1 MSAIRQPATVVPIR
15 TDWVG
20 LIKRLGPAF
29 AARAAAHDATDAF
42 VANNY
47 AELKEHGVFTAAIPK
62 EVGGGGADYVEVVEM
77 LRELAHY
84 CGSTALA
91 LSMHTHL
98 VATAVWRWR
107 REPQAVEHLLRR
119 VVDERLVLIST
130 GGSDWING
138 SGTAERVEGGWRITG
153 RKIFGSG
160 VPAGDLLVTGAVY
173 DDPVDGPAVLH
184 FSLPLT
190 ADGVEIL
197 DTWHVMGMRA
207 TGSHDV
213 AINGAFVA
221 DGAISARRPQ
231 GKWHPLIHTVVLV
244 VFPLVYGVYLG
255 IAEAAR
261 ELAVARARRKSADPD
276 LCYLVGEMED
286 ALATARLAHA
296 DMVAVAT
303 ALDPGVE
310 ASNRM
315 MIGRNLVAGG
325 TLRTVEKAMEIVG
338 GAALYR
344 DVGLERLFRDVQGA
358 RYHPLQE
365 KRQHWFAGRV
375 ALGLDIDC

>member
-1 MSAIRQPATVVPIR
+1 MSAIGKLAAAVPSR

-20 LIKRLGPAF
+20 LISQLGPAF

-47 AELKEHGVFTAAIPK
+47 AELKEHGVFTAAVPK
-62 EVGGGGADYVEVVEM
+62 ELGGGGADYVDVVGM

-98 VATAVWRWR
+98 VATAVWRWH
-107 REPQAVEHLLRR
+107 REPQAAERLLRR
-119 VVDERLVLIST
+119 VVDEGLVLIST
-130 GGSDWING
+130 GGSDWINS

-160 VPAGDLLVTGAVY
+160 VPAGDVLVTGAVY
-173 DDPVDGPAVLH
+173 DDPVDGATVLH

-213 AINGAFVA
+213 AINGAFVP

-244 VFPLVYGVYLG
+244 AFPLIYGVYLG

-276 LCYLVGEMED
+276 LCYLVGEMEN

-296 DMVAVAT
+296 DMVAAAT
-303 ALDPGVE
+303 ALEPGVE

-325 TLRTVEKAMEIVG
+325 ALRSVEKAMEIVG

-365 KRQHWFAGRV
+365 KRQHRFAGRV